1 MRNDGKSVIIVIVAG
16 VIRFSP
22 SGDIGVFQVSSS
34 LSLSKAV
41 PEGGG
46 DPFRRGRGAVIDS
59 RALPSLPPLLPDK
72 TASGEAR
79 VGDRELLYGV
89 HVRFCLSPPPPFY
102 HRLFSPSISSQF
114 PCASFLLSPLIPSFV
129 GRRQLLYFVR
139 DRRKEKG
146 KQRLRCSFPSL
157 PG

>member
-1 MRNDGKSVIIVIVAG
+1 MGRGLRNDGKSVIIVIVAG

-79 VGDRELLYGV
+79 VGDRELSYGV
-89 HVRFCLSPPPPFY
+89 HVRFCLSPPPFY

-129 GRRQLLYFVR
+129 GLLYFVAHSR
-139 DRRKEKG
+139 
-146 KQRLRCSFPSL
+146 
-157 PG
+157 

>member
-79 VGDRELLYGV
+79 VGDRELLYSV
-89 HVRFCLSPPPPFY
+89 HVRFCLSPPPPF
-102 HRLFSPSISSQF
+102 STVSF
-114 PCASFLLSPLIPSFV
+114 PLRFLHSFLAPPFFSRRLSPP
-129 GRRQLLYFVR
+129 LLAG
-139 DRRKEKG
+139 DS
-146 KQRLRCSFPSL
+146 CCTS
-157 PG
+157 

>member
-16 VIRFSP
+16 VIRFPP

-102 HRLFSPSISSQF
+102 HRPFDFFTVSL
-114 PCASFLLSPLIPSFV
+114 CLLSSLAAYPLLCWPATAAV
-129 GRRQLLYFVR
+129 
-139 DRRKEKG
+139 
-146 KQRLRCSFPSL
+146 LRSR
-157 PG
+157 